1 MRLSLLKN
9 MAFINKSS
17 QQQQR
22 ANSSFPREDLEKPL
36 TILQKNLNRAVK
48 YCRNAEKNSFGMSYY
63 QKKLN
68 DDIKNQVVAD
78 KRDLSEATHL
88 IRSDEDIQLVLA
100 SLLKYQENLDKTN
113 AAQDNMTNNFFN
125 VLYMLKKT
133 KKVLEIYNDRQA
145 VKLFSNYR
153 VFQNLYDY
161 LLAEKCYDEL
171 IELFIKQLPRSIRRS
186 KDTKAFF
193 IMESQMELFTRAIL
207 LQNTNESLSKLR
219 YVIRFVE
226 DNNGT
231 LSNQTWLRFIY
242 LALAKENGRL
252 ALSVLNSKKATFD
265 RGLNMNLKTLAFI
278 QLKQISDAFRMIQIM
293 FNTDVP
299 IFPLVITKLRE
310 TTYTMDVK
318 EDLYEVDTLFRKIVI
333 ESRMLK
339 MDLSDMAF
347 EKNSFPIEKPTS
359 TTEETDTTE
368 MSAEAEIKSEA
379 QN

>member
-1 MRLSLLKN
+1 
-9 MAFINKSS
+9 
-17 QQQQR
+17 
-22 ANSSFPREDLEKPL
+22 
-36 TILQKNLNRAVK
+36 
-48 YCRNAEKNSFGMSYY
+48 MSYY

-265 RGLNMNLKTLAFI
+265 RGLNMNVKTLAFI